1 MKFAISNII
10 IIPERYLLIKY
21 SKFLNEIQERVN
33 TKKEILQKSLHKTA
47 CIVINNTTGCI
58 TY

>member
-21 SKFLNEIQERVN
+21 PKFLNEIQERVN
-33 TKKEILQKSLHKTA
+33 TKKEILQKSLHKT
-47 CIVINNTTGCI
+47 VL
-58 TY
+58 